1 MCSDPADKAA
11 LRARF
16 RRLRRETPPSVRA
29 VRDAAIAD
37 RLRSLAEYRRCG
49 TLLIYVSKP
58 DEVATDAL
66 IESAWA
72 DGKTVGVPRSAPDGT
87 MVFCRIT
94 CWTELQPGAFGVREP
109 VGACPQLIPDE
120 TALCVVPGLCFDRFG
135 CRVGYGKGYYD
146 RFLRQF
152 PGKTVGL
159 CPAEALEQRIPPSP
173 TDCPVQQIVTEQE
186 VRRASGSSRE
196 VRQ

>member
-1 MCSDPADKAA
+1 MCPDPADKSA

-16 RRLRRETPPSVRA
+16 RRLRRETPPEVCRA
-29 VRDAAIAD
+29 RDAAIAE
-37 RLRSLAEYRRCG
+37 RVRSLAEYRHC
-49 TLLIYVSKP
+49 TALLIYVSKP

-72 DGKTVGVPRSAPDGT
+72 DGKTVAVPRSAPDGT

-94 CWTELQPGAFGVREP
+94 DWAELRPGTFGVREP
-109 VGACPQLIPDE
+109 QDACPPVVPDAR
-120 TALCVVPGLCFDRFG
+120 ALCVVPGLCFDGFG

-146 RFLRQF
+146 RFLQHF
-152 PGKTVGL
+152 PGQTVGL
-159 CPAEALEQRIPPSP
+159 CPAAALVQRIPATP
-173 TDCPVQQIVTEQE
+173 TDWPVQQIVTEQE
-186 VRRASGSSRE
+186 VRRASGSSKE